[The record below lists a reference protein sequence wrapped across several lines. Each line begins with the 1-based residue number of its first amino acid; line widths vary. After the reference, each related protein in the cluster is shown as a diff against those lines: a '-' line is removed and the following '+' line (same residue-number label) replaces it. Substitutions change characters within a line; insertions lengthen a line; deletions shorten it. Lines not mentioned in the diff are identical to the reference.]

1 MCAGQRWPGDDDF
14 PRNLRGVPSEGAV
27 RGSMDNRISSRAD
40 VVTVETQPRPTP
52 TPVRVQFADV
62 LAGGAQALVRGAQA
76 AVNAIP
82 GAPLAAVAVRGGGL
96 GSTALPGSA
105 LGGLSGLG
113 SLRSVASTVSVGT
126 PEGPGGATGSVGLAN
141 VGGTSVGLGTASAGS
156 ASDGGLESTMAQSEQ
171 MNLYYLQVQEEVNA
185 QNRTYTALSNVL
197 EVEHSTA
204 KSAIGNIH

>member
-1 MCAGQRWPGDDDF
+1 
-14 PRNLRGVPSEGAV
+14 
-27 RGSMDNRISSRAD
+27 MDNRIATRAD
-40 VVTVETQPRPTP
+40 VVAVQTQPRPTA

-82 GAPLAAVAVRGGGL
+82 GVPLAAVAVRGGPGTPGAALGL
-96 GSTALPGSA
+96 GGI
-105 LGGLSGLG
+105 
-113 SLRSVASTVSVGT
+113 RSVASAVTVGT
-126 PEGPGGATGSVGLAN
+126 APEGPGGTSASGLAGA
-141 VGGTSVGLGTASAGS
+141 GGMSVGLGGAAAGTS
-156 ASDGGLESTMAQSEQ
+156 SDGGLESTMAQSEQ

>member
-1 MCAGQRWPGDDDF
+1 MG
-14 PRNLRGVPSEGAV
+14 NT
-27 RGSMDNRISSRAD
+27 ISVSSTSRAD
-40 VVTVETQPRPTP
+40 VVAVQTQPRPTA

-76 AVNAIP
+76 AVSAIP
-82 GAPLAAVAVRGGGL
+82 GAPLAAVAVRGGG
-96 GSTALPGSA
+96 SA
-105 LGGLSGLG
+105 AAGGALSGLG
-113 SLRSVASTVSVGT
+113 GLRSVASSVTVGT
-126 PEGPGGATGSVGLAN
+126 PEGPGGTTAGAGLGASLVG
-141 VGGTSVGLGTASAGS
+141 VGGTSAGVGGASTGS
-156 ASDGGLESTMAQSEQ
+156 TSDGGLESTMAQSEQ

>member
-1 MCAGQRWPGDDDF
+1 
-14 PRNLRGVPSEGAV
+14 
-27 RGSMDNRISSRAD
+27 MDNTISVSSTSRAD
-40 VVTVETQPRPTP
+40 VVAVQTQPRPTA

-76 AVNAIP
+76 AVSAIP
-82 GAPLAAVAVRGGGL
+82 GAPLAAVAVRGGG
-96 GSTALPGSA
+96 SSA
-105 LGGLSGLG
+105 AGGALSGLG
-113 SLRSVASTVSVGT
+113 GLRSVASAVTVGT
-126 PEGPGGATGSVGLAN
+126 PEGPGGTTAGSGLGAGLVS
-141 VGGTSVGLGTASAGS
+141 VGGTSAGVGGASTGTT
-156 ASDGGLESTMAQSEQ
+156 SDGGLESTMAQSEQ

>member
-1 MCAGQRWPGDDDF
+1 
-14 PRNLRGVPSEGAV
+14 
-27 RGSMDNRISSRAD
+27 MDNRISSRAD
-40 VVTVETQPRPTP
+40 VVTVQTQPRPTA

-76 AVNAIP
+76 AMSAIP
-82 GAPLAAVAVRGGGL
+82 GAPLAAVAIRGGGGGL
-96 GSTALPGSA
+96 GSSVGPGS
-105 LGGLSGLG
+105 GLSGLG
-113 SLRSVASTVSVGT
+113 GLRSVASAVTVGT
-126 PEGPGGATGSVGLAN
+126 PEGPGGATAGVGLAG
-141 VGGTSVGLGTASAGS
+141 VGGMSLGGSSTGGTA
-156 ASDGGLESTMAQSEQ
+156 DGGIESTMAQSEQ

>member
-1 MCAGQRWPGDDDF
+1 
-14 PRNLRGVPSEGAV
+14 
-27 RGSMDNRISSRAD
+27 MDSRISTRAD
-40 VVTVETQPRPTP
+40 VVAVQTQPRPTA

-82 GAPLAAVAVRGGGL
+82 GVPLAALAVRGGGPA
-96 GSTALPGSA
+96 SPGA
-105 LGGLSGLG
+105 ALSGLG
-113 SLRSVASTVSVGT
+113 GTRSVASAVTVGT
-126 PEGPGGATGSVGLAN
+126 APEGPGGTSTSGLAG
-141 VGGTSVGLGTASAGS
+141 VGGMSVGLGGTAAGTS
-156 ASDGGLESTMAQSEQ
+156 SDGGLESTMAQSEQ

>member
-1 MCAGQRWPGDDDF
+1 
-14 PRNLRGVPSEGAV
+14 
-27 RGSMDNRISSRAD
+27 MDNRISSRAD

-96 GSTALPGSA
+96 SSTASPGSA
-105 LGGLSGLG
+105 LSGLG
-113 SLRSVASTVSVGT
+113 GLRAVASTVSVGT
-126 PEGPGGATGSVGLAN
+126 PEGPGGATGSLGLAN
-141 VGGTSVGLGTASAGS
+141 VGGTSVGLGTSSAGNT
-156 ASDGGLESTMAQSEQ
+156 SDGGLESTMAQSEQ

>member
-1 MCAGQRWPGDDDF
+1 
-14 PRNLRGVPSEGAV
+14 
-27 RGSMDNRISSRAD
+27 MDNTISLRAD
-40 VVTVETQPRPTP
+40 VVAVQTQPRPTA

-82 GAPLAAVAVRGGGL
+82 GAPLAAVAVRGGGVGSSESAGSGL
-96 GSTALPGSA
+96 G
-105 LGGLSGLG
+105 GLG
-113 SLRSVASTVSVGT
+113 SLRSVASAVAVGS
-126 PEGPGGATGSVGLAN
+126 PEGPGGATTGVGLAN
-141 VGGTSVGLGTASAGS
+141 VGGTSVGATGAGS

-171 MNLYYLQVQEEVNA
+171 MNLYYLQVQEQVNA